1 MSKEKQLCVKIIFIL
16 VDIWMFLQMRSVEF
30 REKTSGD
37 SHRNTM
43 ESLSQDK
50 NGRRALLNKTNTW
63 RFFTLSP
70 SSTQKTWL
78 YLYYGCQY
86 DIPTTNLWHIGLL
99 FLSQWVQV
107 FGLYYCVG
115 LTFSTIQVLDFL
127 FSDPEGQV
135 KWLKT
140 NEV

>member
-1 MSKEKQLCVKIIFIL
+1 
-16 VDIWMFLQMRSVEF
+16 
-30 REKTSGD
+30 
-37 SHRNTM
+37 M

-50 NGRRALLNKTNTW
+50 NGRRALLNKQIHEVSL
-63 RFFTLSP
+63 LSP
-70 SSTQKTWL
+70 LVVHKRHGFIHIMVVNMIFLPQI
-78 YLYYGCQY
+78 Y
-86 DIPTTNLWHIGLL
+86 DILDFC

-135 KWLKT
+135 QWLKT
-140 NEV
+140 NEA